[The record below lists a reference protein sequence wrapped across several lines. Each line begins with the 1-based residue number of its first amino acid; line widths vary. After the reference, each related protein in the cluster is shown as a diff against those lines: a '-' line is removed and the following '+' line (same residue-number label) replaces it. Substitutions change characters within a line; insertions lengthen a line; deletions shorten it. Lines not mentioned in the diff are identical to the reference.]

1 MLGKINQVLPVG
13 KEKKKT
19 LPSVPFLILMDMVLL
34 FIFQGLDASWHP
46 PEALFWQPGSLEKSP
61 NMHILVLCDFFPPF
75 FCEYCLSLRSRR
87 ARWKKGKV

>member
-46 PEALFWQPGSLEKSP
+46 PEALFW
-61 NMHILVLCDFFPPF
+61 
-75 FCEYCLSLRSRR
+75 
-87 ARWKKGKV
+87 